1 MRLGLGLDLPLN
13 SLQKTSVEDSPS
25 NIYWT
30 DFSEYT
36 TDAPPSDWSVMA
48 ESDFANL
55 QVKEDINFTGGKYL
69 NLEGGGL
76 TLRNFITWDAVPDAT
91 DVEILV
97 RYKILD
103 AQGEPYATVRLSGT
117 TVSNLTAY
125 RGGYRQTSDSYRIS
139 GYNEG
144 SFFPIS
150 SGPTN
155 SPSDL
160 DGWLRVRIIGNNLKL
175 KIWVV
180 GNSEPAGWN
189 IDSDDSTISGAGKTG
204 LHIRGA
210 GVVNIDIFSVAINGE
225 EAPMEKP

>member
-1 MRLGLGLDLPLN
+1 MRIGLGLDLPLN
-13 SLQKTSVEDSPS
+13 SLQKTSVEDSPT

-36 TDAPPSDWSVMA
+36 TDVPPSDWSVMA

-55 QVKEDINFTGGKYL
+55 QVKENITFTGGKYL
-69 NLEGGGL
+69 NLEGGGS
-76 TLRNFITWDAVPDAT
+76 TLRNFISWDAVPDTT

-103 AQGEPYATVRLSGT
+103 DQGEPYATARLSGT
-117 TVSNLTAY
+117 TVSNLTTY
-125 RGGYRQTSDSYRIS
+125 RAGYRQTSDSYRIS

-144 SFFPIS
+144 SFFPINS
-150 SGPTN
+150 WPAN

-175 KIWVV
+175 KIWAV
-180 GNSEPAGWN
+180 GDSEPAGWS
-189 IDSDDSTISGAGKTG
+189 IDTNDSIIHESGKTG
-204 LHIRGA
+204 LHIRGS
-210 GVVNIDIFSVAINGE
+210 GEVNIDIFSVAINGE